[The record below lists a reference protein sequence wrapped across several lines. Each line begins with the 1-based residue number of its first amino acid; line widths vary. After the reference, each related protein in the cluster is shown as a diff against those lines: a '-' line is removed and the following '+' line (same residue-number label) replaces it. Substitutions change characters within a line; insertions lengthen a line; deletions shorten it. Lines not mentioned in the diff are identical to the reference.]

1 MEATVGSILVER
13 GWTMGLAESVTG
25 GLVASRCVAV
35 PGAST
40 WFRGAVVS
48 YATEV
53 KRTVLGV
60 PEGPVVSAAAALAMA
75 RGARSVLG
83 ADVGVAITGV
93 AGPTEQDG
101 QPVGTVFVGLVTPD
115 GEHTEQLLLPG
126 DRERVRNFSAI
137 SAMDVVRRTL
147 ASS

>member
-1 MEATVGSILVER
+1 MLIAR
-13 GWTMGLAESVTG
+13 GWTVGLAESVTG

-40 WFRGAVVS
+40 WFRGGVVS
-48 YATEV
+48 YATDV
-53 KRTVLGV
+53 KQRVLGV
-60 PEGPVVSAAAALAMA
+60 AEGPVVSGAAALAMA
-75 RGARSVLG
+75 RGARSVFG

-101 QPVGTVFVGLVTPD
+101 QPVGTVFVGLVTPE
-115 GEHTEQLLLPG
+115 GEHSEQLLLPG

-137 SAMDVVRRTL
+137 SAMDFVRRSL
-147 ASS
+147 A